1 MIRRTLDTIIR
12 IATKRSVTLTIG
24 VVLLSLCVLLI
35 ADTTNLRDN
44 GLEVRQESR
53 EALAET
59 LAIHLS
65 SIATRANG
73 ETVAASIERFV
84 QNKHS
89 IISAELT
96 AERGEL
102 RVRFGAEADVANA
115 FGSTFG
121 ESITHVTVP
130 ILANGKP
137 WGMLQVGFRNA
148 NTTSQSLLY
157 FGFVALGLLL
167 TNLTYLS
174 KVLVQLDPSKA
185 VPERVHTAFDMLA
198 EGVIVLDTK
207 LRIIMANEAACTIA
221 GRPIDELIGRTLESW
236 PWVKSEDWQAPWT
249 TVLNTGLAVSEQ
261 AVTIGGNRH
270 GTFSMNCSLIR
281 NQEEELGGLM
291 ITLVDITAIERKN
304 SELSGA
310 LQQLRRSQE
319 SITQKNRELEVLA
332 SQDPLTG
339 LNNRR
344 ALVAE
349 LERQAELASS
359 TNLPLSCI
367 MLDID
372 HFKRV
377 NDTLG
382 HAVGDEV
389 ICAVANQLT
398 MHCRQDDTA
407 GRVGGE
413 EFVMVLPETDL
424 AQAAEIAERIRRA
437 VERIAED
444 VTIAVDT
451 LSTSLGVAALDDSV
465 ECIEQL
471 LDHADQ
477 ALYYAKNHGR
487 NQVAL
492 FKHDLEQRTGPSED
506 MSQTGENASIPL
518 TEAANE
524 AASESVTSS
533 IREIRLSQLL
543 DSRLQDLNHLKTFD
557 SLTGIPKRDI
567 FVAQLE
573 RYIATAARTDRKL
586 GLLSMSLRDVDKLSS
601 MLGHEATQTLIKEF
615 TLRIRDALRRSDLVS
630 EVVSEHNLSHI
641 GATEFGIL
649 LGDLEESQQSLAVVT
664 RIRRVLSKPFLI
676 QNHRIH
682 AGVNIGVA
690 LYPEDGTLAEQLLQ
704 QASRACTAAARHSE
718 KIAFCFAN
726 DSIDALSQTA
736 LEMESDLYEAVENS
750 QFTMNYQ
757 PKFDL
762 SEQRVSGVEA
772 LIRWQH
778 PDKGWISPAEFIP
791 LAEANG
797 LIKDISTFVI
807 QTALEQVKRWH
818 DSGLDPISVSVNISG
833 AQLRDPNLVSDI
845 LTAIKRA
852 ELAPEYLDVEI
863 TETSVIESPQRARIA
878 LGQLRAAGITVSM
891 DDFGI
896 GYTSLALL
904 ADLPLDSVKIDRS
917 FVEAMANNERSRAIV
932 ESIINMAHT
941 LKLSVVGEGIETNE
955 QLTTLAELGCNII
968 QGYLISKPLDS
979 DQATHFLQQQARHN
993 PRRKSA

>member
-1 MIRRTLDTIIR
+1 MIRRTLDAITTI
-12 IATKRSVTLTIG
+12 ASKRSVTLTIG

-44 GLEVRQESR
+44 GLVVRQDSR

-59 LAIHLS
+59 LAVHLS
-65 SIATRANG
+65 NIATRASSD
-73 ETVAASIERFV
+73 TVAANIERFV
-84 QNKHS
+84 QSKHS

-102 RVRFGAEADVANA
+102 RIEFVADSDSTHA
-115 FGSTFG
+115 FGTMLG

-137 WGMLQVGFRNA
+137 WGTLQVGFRNA
-148 NTTSQSLLY
+148 NTTSQGLLY

-185 VPERVHTAFDMLA
+185 VPERVHSAFDMLA
-198 EGVIVLDTK
+198 EGVVVLDTK
-207 LRIIMANEAACTIA
+207 LRIVMANEAACTIA
-221 GRPIDELIGRTLESW
+221 DKPVDELLGRSLESW
-236 PWVKSEDWQAPWT
+236 PWIKSEGWQAPWT
-249 TVLNTGLAVSEQ
+249 TVFNTGLAVSEQ

-270 GTFSMNCSLIR
+270 GTYSMNCSLIR
-281 NQEEELGGLM
+281 NQEDEVGGVM
-291 ITLVDITAIERKN
+291 ITLADITAIEKKN
-304 SELSGA
+304 CELSGA

-319 SITQKNRELEVLA
+319 SITQKNRELEALA

-359 TNLPLSCI
+359 NNMPLSCI

-389 ICAVANQLT
+389 ICAVANLLT
-398 MHCRQDDTA
+398 MHCREEDTA
-407 GRVGGE
+407 GRIGGE

-424 AQAAEIAERIRRA
+424 ARAAEIAERIRQG

-444 VTIAVDT
+444 VTIAVNT
-451 LSTSLGVAALDDSV
+451 LSISLGVAELDESV
-465 ECIEQL
+465 KSLEQL

-492 FKHDLEQRTGPSED
+492 YKHDLEQRIGPSVETN
-506 MSQTGENASIPL
+506 QTAD
-518 TEAANE
+518 AAKNDDV
-524 AASESVTSS
+524 SKSVTTSV
-533 IREIRLSQLL
+533 REIRLTQLL
-543 DSRLQDLNHLKTFD
+543 DSQLHDLNQLKTFD
-557 SLTGIPKRDI
+557 PLTGIPKRDI
-567 FVAQLE
+567 FVEQLA
-573 RYIATAARTDRKL
+573 RYIGTAARAEKKL
-586 GLLSMSLRDVDKLSS
+586 GLLTMSLRDVDRISS

-615 TLRIRDALRRSDLVS
+615 TLRIRDALRRTDLVS
-630 EVVSEHNLSHI
+630 DVVSEHNLSHI
-641 GATEFGIL
+641 GATDFGIL
-649 LGDLEESQQSLAVVT
+649 LGDLEESEQSLAVVT

-676 QNHRIH
+676 QNQRIH

-690 LYPEDGTLAEQLLQ
+690 LYPEDGTSAEQLLH
-704 QASRACTAAARHSE
+704 QAARACAAAARHSE

-726 DSIDALSQTA
+726 DTIDALSKTA

-750 QFTMNYQ
+750 QFTLNYQ

-762 SEQRVSGVEA
+762 SSQRVSGVEA

-797 LIKDISTFVI
+797 LIKDISTFVV

-845 LTAIKRA
+845 LTAIKRSG
-852 ELAPEYLDVEI
+852 LAPEYVDVEI

-878 LGQLRAAGITVSM
+878 LGQLRAAGISVSM
-891 DDFGI
+891 DDFGT

-917 FVEAMANNERSRAIV
+917 FVIAMASSERSRAIV

-968 QGYLISKPLDS
+968 QGYLISKPMDAHQTT
-979 DQATHFLQQQARHN
+979 DFLRQQARHN
-993 PRRKSA
+993 PRRKRA